1 MGLCPLRVSAVPVV
15 FTVDSSQSQ
24 LTASGK
30 LFANTFSPQAP
41 GSLTTTYSG
50 TINADLTDTTIQFT
64 GGSLIAAQTNGIWQP
79 AQGGVAGIAPADYGA
94 TNNAVLQIGINNV
107 PGNFAV
113 RNLLLDLNSQQ
124 LPLSNGSFDGSS
136 LVFSLI
142 TNTASIDYYYS
153 SATTTTNSGSEN
165 LNGLSTNSIAI
176 GSKIST
182 NAGVRQLVLQI
193 SAQFNYSLLIH
204 GINDTTINL
213 TGQLVANIAPP
224 IIQSIVNFTPNVVIT
239 TQNATAQSVLLVS
252 TNLQNWSAASATI
265 STNNSG
271 MIVFTTPYVGAN
283 AFYRVQQ

>member
-1 MGLCPLRVSAVPVV
+1 
-15 FTVDSSQSQ
+15 
-24 LTASGK
+24 
-30 LFANTFSPQAP
+30 
-41 GSLTTTYSG
+41 
-50 TINADLTDTTIQFT
+50 
-64 GGSLIAAQTNGIWQP
+64 
-79 AQGGVAGIAPADYGA
+79 
-94 TNNAVLQIGINNV
+94 
-107 PGNFAV
+107 
-113 RNLLLDLNSQQ
+113 
-124 LPLSNGSFDGSS
+124 LSNGSFDGSS

-176 GSKIST
+176 GSTIST